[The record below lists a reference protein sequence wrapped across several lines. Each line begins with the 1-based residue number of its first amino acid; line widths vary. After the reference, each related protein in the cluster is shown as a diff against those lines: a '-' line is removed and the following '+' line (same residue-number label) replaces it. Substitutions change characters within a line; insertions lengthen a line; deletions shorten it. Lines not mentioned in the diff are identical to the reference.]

1 MDYRKQLQH
10 VKQLG
15 PEDGK
20 VFGKTNKVTMVNPHK
35 TYFIAHYPGGKIIKG
50 NNLFDTG
57 WDELPDGIVKLEYQL
72 STGHVIKIPR
82 FRAYLHLVEVSDS
95 LDGGRIFHA
104 VHIKGMADNNKVAKI
119 TIILKQ
125 DLISKFR
132 IGDVVIGSEKDQTIS
147 PSWKLAAV

>member
-15 PEDGK
+15 SEDGK

-35 TYFIAHYPGGKIIKG
+35 TYFIAHYPGGKVIKG

-72 STGHVIKIPR
+72 STGHVVKIPR

-104 VHIKGMADNNKVAKI
+104 VHIKGMADNKVAKI
-119 TIILKQ
+119 TIVLKQ
-125 DLISKFR
+125 DLFSKFR
-132 IGDVVIGSEKDQTIS
+132 IGDVIVGSEKEQTIS
-147 PSWKLAAV
+147 SAWKLAAV